1 MLQTGDWEKKL
12 LEYAK
17 LYQKPSKTIG
27 LKIGALAQWALAPA
41 SVYLLKVS

>member
-1 MLQTGDWEKKL
+1 MLQTGDWEKKI

-17 LYQKPSKTIG
+17 LYQKPSKNIG
-27 LKIGALAQWALAPA
+27 LKIGALAQRALAPA